1 MAGRDIQEMDNP
13 ERLRYFRVIDQ
24 LRGFGIN
31 EDLPLPQI
39 VVIGDQSSGK
49 SSLLEGLTGLSFPIA
64 SDLCTRFATQIVLHR
79 TPGEKALI
87 KASIV
92 PGPSSLDDDVQKRR
106 LLEFDMQM
114 DADELSGSKFAW
126 VLDEAAEYMGLPN
139 SDNQDIENLTKRFS
153 DDILRIEISGP
164 DQHHLSV
171 VDVPGL
177 FHNPTKYQTREDLSV
192 IRSLIETYTT
202 DARTIILAVMDARN
216 NLANQEVF
224 KMARAADP
232 AGIRT
237 VGIITKCDALQSGDE
252 HGVLNI
258 AQNNVERLQH
268 GWFVVRNR
276 STREIK
282 EGVTI
287 LERHENE
294 RRFFQQAPWNALPKD
309 RVGVKALKPFLGQ
322 LLYEHI
328 RREFPALVKEIE
340 DLYRETQRKVEA
352 LGASRQ
358 TAAEQ
363 RQYLTRLANRYQ
375 RNVED
380 ALRGNYAADLDTKSQ
395 LKLRMHL
402 RDLADQFETD
412 IRTKGHTFPFQQ
424 SDGSVD
430 TDYFDQDVESE
441 VPDIM
446 PWIRGSYKDARGAE
460 LPGTVNP
467 TLLINLFRQ
476 QTVQWEQIAGDY
488 LEKIF
493 QLITEYSQLESR
505 RTEKDETIRTSLES
519 IILSR
524 IDSTKASA
532 WGQLMDLLN
541 DERGGILQT
550 VNHYFAETLE
560 KIRQERV
567 IARLQALG
575 LQDGHDYTIDLG
587 KLTSGI
593 HLSNE
598 DQAVIDIHD
607 VLKAYYKVAIKRFG
621 DYVVVSVVERLM
633 GDQGAVKLFSSE
645 YVGGLSDL
653 QLAEMAAESYTTSTA
668 RVELEH
674 RCERYC
680 EALRVAKSV

>member
-1 MAGRDIQEMDNP
+1 MTAIRDIQDIDNP
-13 ERLRYFRVIDQ
+13 ERLRYFQAIDQ
-24 LRGFGIN
+24 LRGLGI
-31 EDLPLPQI
+31 I
-39 VVIGDQSSGK
+39 VVGDQSSGK

-79 TPGEKALI
+79 TPGQEPAA

-92 PGPSSLDDDVQKRR
+92 PGPSSVDDEDQKKR
-106 LLEFDMQM
+106 LSEFDIQM
-114 DADELSGSKFAW
+114 DADELSGTKFAW
-126 VLDEAAEYMGLPN
+126 VLDEAAKCMGLPG
-139 SDNQDIENLTKRFS
+139 SDDQDVQNLTKRFS

-164 DQHHLSV
+164 EEHHLSV

-177 FHNPTKYQTREDLSV
+177 FHNPTKFQTREDLAI
-192 IRSLIETYTT
+192 IRRLIEDYTT
-202 DARTIILAVMDARN
+202 DKRTIILAVMDARN

-237 VGIITKCDALQSGDE
+237 VGIITKCDALQPGDE
-252 HGVLNI
+252 QGVLKI
-258 AQNNVERLQH
+258 AQNSVEHLQH

-276 STREIK
+276 STREIL

-287 LERHENE
+287 SERHENE
-294 RRFFQQAPWNALPKD
+294 RRFFQQAPWNELPKD

-322 LLYEHI
+322 LLYEHS
-328 RREFPALVKEIE
+328 RREFPSLVREIE
-340 DLYRETQRKVEA
+340 DLARETERKVEE
-352 LGASRQ
+352 LGAPRQ

-380 ALRGNYAADLDTKSQ
+380 ALKGNYAADLGAKSP

-402 RDLADQFETD
+402 RDLADQFEKD
-412 IRTKGHTFPFQQ
+412 LRLKGHTSPFQHP
-424 SDGSVD
+424 DGSVD
-430 TDYFDQDVESE
+430 KDYLNENIESKA
-441 VPDIM
+441 PDIRR
-446 PWIRGSYKDARGAE
+446 WIQERYRDARGAE
-460 LPGTVNP
+460 LPGMINP
-467 TLLINLFRQ
+467 TLLANLFRE

-488 LEKIF
+488 LDQVV
-493 QLITEYSQLESR
+493 QLVTKYAESETR
-505 RTEKDETIRTSLES
+505 RTEEDERIRAYLDS
-519 IILSR
+519 IIRSR
-524 IDSTKASA
+524 IETTKGWAKQ
-532 WGQLMDLLN
+532 QLMNLLQ

-550 VNHYFAETLE
+550 VNHYFAETRE

-575 LQDGHDYTIDLG
+575 FGDGELNTINLG
-587 KLTSGI
+587 ELTSAL

-598 DQAVIDIHD
+598 DQAVNDIHD
-607 VLKAYYKVAIKRFG
+607 ALKAYYKVAIKRFG
-621 DYVVVSVVERLM
+621 DYVVISVVERLL
-633 GDQGAVKLFSSE
+633 GDQGALKYFSSE
-645 YVGGLSDL
+645 RVGGLSDQ
-653 QLAEMAAESYTTSTA
+653 QLAVMAAESYTTSTA

-674 RCERYC
+674 RRQRYR